1 MSGVKVRNLRF
12 SYGERVVFE
21 NLSFEVE
28 EGEILTVLGPNG
40 SGKTTLIKCLNRL
53 LRPRGTVFIDS
64 FEATRLSEKEFAKL
78 VGYVPQAHS
87 PAFPYR
93 VVDVVLSGRTPHLGF
108 SMPTKEDYRLAY
120 EVLDKLGLSD
130 LASKPYTQLSGGEL
144 RLVLIARALIQQP
157 RILLLDEPTSH
168 LDLKNKIVVLK
179 VLREIAKDGI
189 AVVMSEHDPNLASI
203 FSDKVLLMCKGG
215 IVGYGDVRDVL
226 TAENLKRVY
235 GVDVKIFENN
245 GRRYVFPDIL

>member
-53 LRPRGTVFIDS
+53 LRPTGTVFIDS
-64 FEATRLSEKEFAKL
+64 FEVTRLNEKEFAKL

-108 SMPTKEDYRLAY
+108 SMPTKDDYELAY
-120 EVLDKLGLSD
+120 EVLDKLGLSN
-130 LASKPYTQLSGGEL
+130 LANKPYTQLSGGEL

-179 VLREIAKDGI
+179 VLKEIAKDGI